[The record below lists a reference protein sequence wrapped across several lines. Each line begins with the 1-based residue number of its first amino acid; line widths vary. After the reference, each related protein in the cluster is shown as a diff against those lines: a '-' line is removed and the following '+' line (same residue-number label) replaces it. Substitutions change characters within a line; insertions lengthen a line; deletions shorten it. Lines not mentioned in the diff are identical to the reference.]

1 VTKQSRTARF
11 LTAFA
16 SASFLLS
23 LTAQAVFAIDPGLD
37 VRVDKWTS
45 EGRAYVGVTAT
56 GSWAPPA
63 ESRSHVRTEFFSE
76 WQNQGN
82 PAAYCHAWWVFVH
95 RTADGS
101 TVNFDSPV
109 SMVLCGPEPAIG
121 INPSGF
127 GDLSLYL
134 SVGVEPV
141 TAPARSERTVTA
153 ELTSGWRDF
162 VDDAIAAYVRPNTVR
177 VQRWTVDF
185 GDGTRRTF
193 PGDGSDRLVT
203 THAYEA
209 GEFEVIVTARVTGEA
224 YGAFFT
230 PDGTPF
236 EDVVP
241 FSLDISNRA
250 SGVSAL
256 PIEYLPPVVT
266 PGGSPSG
273 TLPGGQAIAADAAG
287 HAQIY
292 WPRGLPC
299 ALFLRAIVEEE
310 GFMRSGGVVI
320 GGATT
325 RLVSYR
331 YLGGENDASN
341 ASGAGAYDAGDPLR
355 LQWNTP
361 LPNGGSYPI
370 RVELTVE
377 TTYDDG
383 TVRTFEFS
391 GSIAATVVYSAISQ

>member
-1 VTKQSRTARF
+1 VTGLPRIARF
-11 LTAFA
+11 LAACA
-16 SASFLLS
+16 SACFLL
-23 LTAQAVFAIDPGLD
+23 TFFAQAVLAIDPTLD
-37 VRVDKWTS
+37 VRVDKWTT

-63 ESRSHVRTEFFSE
+63 ESRTRVRTEFFSE
-76 WQNQGN
+76 WQNMGN
-82 PAAYCHAWWVFVH
+82 PGAYCHAWWVFVH

-109 SMVLCGPEPAIG
+109 SMVLCGTEPAIG

-134 SVGVEPV
+134 AVGVEPV

-153 ELTSGWRDF
+153 ELTTGWRDF
-162 VDDAIAAYVRPNTVR
+162 IDDAIAAFVRPNTVR

-209 GEFEVIVTARVTGEA
+209 GEFEVVVTARVTGEA

-256 PIEYLPPVVT
+256 PIEYLPPVVS

-341 ASGAGAYDAGDPLR
+341 GSGAGGYDAGEPLR

-361 LPNGGSYPI
+361 LPNRGSYPI

-383 TVRTFEFS
+383 TVRTFEFA
-391 GSIAATVVYSAISQ
+391 GSIAVTVVYSAISH